1 MLRVSAV
8 KSFMIHE
15 TEDTI
20 AALATPPGR
29 AALGMVRISGK
40 GCGEILPKVFFPNHN
55 HSILPFRPVLGRV
68 TLEEGKYLDEAILTF
83 FEHPHSYTRED
94 LAEIT
99 CHGNPLI
106 LEKILERILS
116 SGARLARPG
125 EFTYRAFL
133 NGRIDLVQAEAVRDL
148 ISADTLY
155 QAELALYQMDG
166 HLSARFQALKQQ
178 MIELISLLEGN
189 IDFSEEQHYSF
200 VNCEGALQH
209 LDRIQDNLENLLG
222 TFERGRLIREG
233 YNVAFVGKPNVGKS
247 SLFNALLGQNRAIV
261 TSVPGTTRDY
271 LQEKLTLGNLLVNL
285 MDTAGIRES
294 GEEVELEG
302 IRRSRQVIDKA
313 QLILFVVDGS
323 RPLESADSELW
334 METKGKKKLLICNKS
349 DLSGFS
355 LFRIE
360 DVAGVS
366 VSATGGDGIR
376 ELIDNI
382 RKQIEE
388 EIRFS
393 SHDSLISSLRHRELL
408 KQMTD
413 SIRQA
418 RLAIQEGMSE
428 EFSLIDLHEA
438 LRQIGEITGEVTIE
452 DIYQQI
458 FSNFCIGK

>member
-1 MLRVSAV
+1 
-8 KSFMIHE
+8 MIE

-29 AALGMVRISGK
+29 AALGMVRVSGRR
-40 GCGEILPKVFFPNHN
+40 CSEILPKIFLPNHN
-55 HSILPFRPVLGRV
+55 HSILPFRPMLGRV

-106 LEKILERILS
+106 LEKIMERILS

-125 EFTYRAFL
+125 EFTFRAFL

-155 QAELALYQMDG
+155 QAELALQQMDG
-166 HLSARFQALKQQ
+166 QLSARFQEIKQQ
-178 MIELISLLEGN
+178 MVELISLMEGN

-200 VNCEGALQH
+200 INRDGALQH
-209 LDRIQDNLENLLG
+209 LERIQTNLENLLG

-271 LQEKLTLGNLLVNL
+271 LQEKLAIGNLLVNL

-302 IRRSRQVIDKA
+302 IRRSRQVIEKA
-313 QLILFVVDGS
+313 QLILFVVDGA
-323 RPLESADSELW
+323 RPLEVADSELW
-334 METKGKKKLLICNKS
+334 AETKGKRRLLICNKS
-349 DLSGFS
+349 DLSGFCLS
-355 LFRIE
+355 TID
-360 DVAGVS
+360 DVAGVV
-366 VSATGGDGIR
+366 VSATRCEGIK
-376 ELIDNI
+376 ELIDRI
-382 RKQIEE
+382 RKQIDE

-393 SHDSLISSLRHRELL
+393 SQDSLISSLRHRELL
-408 KQMTD
+408 KQMSD
-413 SIRQA
+413 AIRKA
-418 RLAIQEGMSE
+418 RLGIQGGLSE